1 VVLSKDNEQGMVVTQ
16 GGLSG
21 GYALMFE
28 NGKPIFHYNVANVAH
43 YNITANDSLTP
54 GKHTVVF
61 DFQYDGGGIGKGGA
75 GTISVDGKQVAQG
88 RIERTTPLRFSIDE
102 TFDVGEDTG
111 TPVNLDYDVPFK
123 FTGKIEKVVVNL
135 GETKLSAVDQE
146 KLQNMEQKAK
156 IMVE

>member
-1 VVLSKDNEQGMVVTQ
+1 VVLPNGNEQGVLVTQ

-21 GYALMFE
+21 GYTLMFM
-28 NGKPIFHYNVANVAH
+28 NGKPVFHYNMANVVH
-43 YNITANDSLTP
+43 YNIAAKESLAP

-75 GTISVDGKQVAQG
+75 GTISVDGTQVARG
-88 RIERTTPLRFSIDE
+88 RIDRTTPLRFSIDE

-123 FTGKIEKVVVNL
+123 FTGNIEKVVVSL
-135 GETKLSAVDQE
+135 GETKLGAADRKKLHDVRAKLAVD
-146 KLQNMEQKAK
+146 
-156 IMVE
+156 